1 MVQVHVECFI
11 KSTCRMFYQNVE
23 LLLLK
28 SEILLFLLEIWL
40 LEAQDLIYKSILQKE
55 NCYMSSI
62 LK

>member
-1 MVQVHVECFI
+1 
-11 KSTCRMFYQNVE
+11 MFYQNVE